1 MTEAEL
7 QKEYDALKYE
17 CGCFCVG
24 FFHYWSSWMKIF
36 MLDRELESKISD
48 STKDLESIRTAAS
61 KAVEI
66 SDKIKAHRSEVEQKE
81 KEAA

>member
-1 MTEAEL
+1 
-7 QKEYDALKYE
+7 
-17 CGCFCVG
+17 
-24 FFHYWSSWMKIF
+24 MKIF